1 MEILLMTLV
10 FLPVLVDIHMLT
22 QFHELVL
29 VHALMLNI
37 RKGVLEYVLLVFMP
51 IQSGVVLQ

>member
-1 MEILLMTLV
+1 MTLV